1 LFILLLDYFSCNILI
16 WPTMSLFDQVPAVPQ
31 DGTFAL
37 MEAYRADAH
46 ELKVNLTPGIYRDEN
61 AKTWVLPSV
70 KQASCIFIG
79 IDTAFHPY
87 PTNNRPPS
95 GESSPPGG
103 RVPQP

>member
-1 LFILLLDYFSCNILI
+1 
-16 WPTMSLFDQVPAVPQ
+16 MSLFDQVPTVPL

-37 MEAYRADAH
+37 MEACRADGH

-61 AKTWVLPSV
+61 ANTWVLPSV
-70 KQASCIFIG
+70 KQASYILINN
-79 IDTAFHPY
+79 DTAFHPY
-87 PTNNRPPS
+87 PTNNYPPS